1 MNNKYDGEWHHD
13 KTWLELV
20 VFGRNAHGQFPLM
33 SLVVSGER
41 AMKTYY
47 LAKLR
52 GIQYFSFRKKH
63 HFHKP
68 KRLHFILR
76 NFGSKEDYTC
86 CQSMKLNRYGVRG
99 EYFIFFWKFYP
110 MPNHDIK
117 NSTLASKVMF
127 WTLPLIKCKTHQI
140 WPTLKWKSWFF
151 SFFSSFFTKN
161 PCFPD
166 KFYPSQKNPRNY
178 NPMNIDIFFK
188 IFTPVWRC
196 WKLMKCQTFW
206 FVKVLLTAK

>member
-1 MNNKYDGEWHHD
+1 MYNIPDHYFTVHTIIAK
-13 KTWLELV
+13 
-20 VFGRNAHGQFPLM
+20 M
-33 SLVVSGER
+33 SLE
-41 AMKTYY
+41 
-47 LAKLR
+47 KLPAEV
-52 GIQYFSFRKKH
+52 IQMIMFNLDSNSLKSFSQVKFSTQGLI
-63 HFHKP
+63 F
-68 KRLHFILR
+68 F
-76 NFGSKEDYTC
+76 
-86 CQSMKLNRYGVRG
+86 
-99 EYFIFFWKFYP
+99 FFWKFYP

-178 NPMNIDIFFK
+178 NPMHIDVFFK
-188 IFTPVWRC
+188 IFTPAT
-196 WKLMKCQTFW
+196 L
-206 FVKVLLTAK
+206 VKTVGLSTISGASPARWVM